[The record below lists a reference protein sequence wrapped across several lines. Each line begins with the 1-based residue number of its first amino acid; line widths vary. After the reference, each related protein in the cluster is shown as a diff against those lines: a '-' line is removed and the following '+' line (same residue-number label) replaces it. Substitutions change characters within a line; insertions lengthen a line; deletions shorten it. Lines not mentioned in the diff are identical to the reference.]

1 MVTASSDKTLLLIDD
16 EYMIRQV
23 VQVCLEN
30 LSNWKTTIA
39 TSGKEGLTTVAQVKP
54 DAILLDMMMPE
65 MNGFDFL
72 EKLQADDEI
81 AHIPVILLTSCTTL
95 LSHRTLLDLGCKGVI
110 SKPFEPITLV
120 SQIAY
125 ILGW

>member
-16 EYMIRQV
+16 EYMIRQI

-39 TSGKEGLTTVAQVKP
+39 TSAKEGLTTVAQVKP

-72 EKLQADDEI
+72 EKLQADDEL

-110 SKPFEPITLV
+110 SKPFDPITLV